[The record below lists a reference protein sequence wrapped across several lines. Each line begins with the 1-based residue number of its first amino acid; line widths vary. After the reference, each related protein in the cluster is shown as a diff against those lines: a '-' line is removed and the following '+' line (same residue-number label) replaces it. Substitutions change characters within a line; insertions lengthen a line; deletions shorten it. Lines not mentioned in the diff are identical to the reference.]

1 MASMS
6 FGSTLKRRR
15 QELGLS
21 QSELSRVAGIN
32 ARQLG
37 RYEQGQ
43 NEPSLSVAA
52 KLAGALNLTLDQL
65 AATGPTGA
73 DIDAALDRVR
83 DIPLQPRENA
93 WR

>member
-1 MASMS
+1 M
-6 FGSTLKRRR
+6 TLKRRR

-21 QSELSRVAGIN
+21 QSDLSRAAGIN

-37 RYEQGQ
+37 RYEQDQ

-52 KLAGALNLTLDQL
+52 KLADALNLTLDQL
-65 AATGPTGA
+65 AETGPTDA
-73 DIDAALDRVR
+73 ELDAALDRVK
-83 DIPLQPRENA
+83 DIPMQPRADA